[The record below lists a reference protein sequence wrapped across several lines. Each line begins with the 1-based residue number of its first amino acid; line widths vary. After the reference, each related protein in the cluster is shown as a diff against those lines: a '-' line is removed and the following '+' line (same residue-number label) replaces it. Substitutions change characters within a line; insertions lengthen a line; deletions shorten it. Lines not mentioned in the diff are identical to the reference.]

1 MTEKQHE
8 EANQQRETFA
18 ACPEDDEISLL
29 DLMLVLARHK
39 KLIFRITAAFAIAA
53 IILSLVMTKQYKATA
68 RILNP
73 VEQSAMATLLTQ
85 QLGGGVAELI
95 KPEIKGN
102 IYVGM
107 LKSRTLQDWVLDRFG
122 PPDWRDITGYGKE
135 NLRKDIVKEYIG
147 EADAVEDKDGTIS
160 MSVVFTDPVKAAEI
174 ANAHVEGL
182 KWMADTFAVTGAS
195 QRRLYLEKEL
205 EKARASLN
213 RAEADFQKYQQ
224 ETGVYM
230 GEAQLTANIQNRIN
244 LRAQVAA
251 REIQLNSLLA
261 YATPQNPEAIKLRNQ
276 IDALKTEIQRLEEQ
290 PDPGDP
296 LNPAGGMPAARFEY
310 LEKYRDWKFQEV
322 LYGTLLKFFETAR
335 LEEAST
341 PVVIQVLDRA
351 DPPESRFKP
360 KRKLM
365 VILATMLGFFV
376 AVFAAFVAEFIR
388 RAKQDP
394 DQSVKL
400 KEFSEALELEKYTRI
415 FRRSSRRN

>member
-276 IDALKTEIQRLEEQ
+276 IDALKTETQRLEEQ

-296 LNPAGGMPAARFEY
+296 LNPEGGMPAARFEY
-310 LEKYRDWKFQEV
+310 LEKYREWKFQEV
-322 LYGTLLKFFETAR
+322 L
-335 LEEAST
+335 
-341 PVVIQVLDRA
+341 
-351 DPPESRFKP
+351 
-360 KRKLM
+360 
-365 VILATMLGFFV
+365 
-376 AVFAAFVAEFIR
+376 
-388 RAKQDP
+388 
-394 DQSVKL
+394 
-400 KEFSEALELEKYTRI
+400 
-415 FRRSSRRN
+415 

>member
-8 EANQQRETFA
+8 EARGIHPA
-18 ACPEDDEISLL
+18 YPDDDEISLL

-39 KLIFRITAAFAIAA
+39 KLIFRVTAAFAIAA
-53 IILSLVMTKQYKATA
+53 VIVSLVMTKQYKATA

-73 VEQSAMATLLTQ
+73 VEQSAMATLLSQ

-102 IYVGM
+102 VYVGM
-107 LKSRTLQDWVLDRFG
+107 LKSRALQDWILDRFG
-122 PPDWRDITGYGKE
+122 PENWRTVTGYGKE
-135 NLRKDIVKEYIG
+135 NLRKDIVEEYIG
-147 EADAVEDKDGTIS
+147 EVEAVEDKDGTIS
-160 MSVVFTDPVKAAEI
+160 LSVIYTDPEKAAEI
-174 ANAHVEGL
+174 ANTYIEGL

-195 QRRLYLEKEL
+195 QRRLYLEREL
-205 EKARASLN
+205 EKARFALN
-213 RAEADFQKYQQ
+213 QAETAFRDYQQ

-244 LRAQVAA
+244 LRAQMAA

-276 IDALKTEIQRLEEQ
+276 IEALKAEILRLEEQ
-290 PDPGDP
+290 TDPGDP
-296 LNPAGGMPAARFEY
+296 LNPTGGMPAARFEY

-322 LYGTLLKFFETAR
+322 LYNTLLKFFETAR

-341 PVVIQVLDRA
+341 PVVIQVLDKA
-351 DPPESRFKP
+351 DPPEERFKP

-388 RAKQDP
+388 KAGEDP
-394 DQSVKL
+394 EQSAKL
-400 KEFSEALELEKYTRI
+400 KEFTDALELEKYRGK
-415 FRRSSRRN
+415 FRRALKRN

>member
-8 EANQQRETFA
+8 EANQPRGAYA
-18 ACPEDDEISLL
+18 ACPDDDEISLL

-73 VEQSAMATLLTQ
+73 VEQSAMATLLQQ
-85 QLGGGVAELI
+85 QLGGGIAEMI
-95 KPEIKGN
+95 RPDIKGN
-102 IYVGM
+102 VYVGM
-107 LKSRTLQDWVLDRFG
+107 LKSRTLQDWILDRFG
-122 PPDWRDITGYGKE
+122 PPDWRETTGYGRE
-135 NLRKDIVKEYIG
+135 NLRRDIVEEYIG
-147 EADAVEDKDGTIS
+147 EVEAVEDKDGTIS
-160 MSVVFTDPVKAAEI
+160 LSVIHTDPVKAAEI
-174 ANAHVEGL
+174 ANTYIEGL
-182 KWMADTFAVTGAS
+182 KWMADTFAITGAS

-205 EKARASLN
+205 EKARANLN

-261 YATPQNPEAIKLRNQ
+261 YATPQNPEAIRLRNQ
-276 IDALKTEIQRLEEQ
+276 IDALKQEIQRLEEQ
-290 PDPGDP
+290 PDPSDP
-296 LNPAGGMPAARFEY
+296 LNPVGGMPAARFEY
-310 LEKYRDWKFQEV
+310 LEKYREWKFQEV
-322 LYGTLLKFFETAR
+322 LYETLMKFFETAR

-341 PVVIQVLDRA
+341 PVLIQVLDRA
-351 DPPESRFKP
+351 DPPEMRFKP

-365 VILATMLGFFV
+365 VILAAMLGFFV

-394 DQSVKL
+394 EQSVKL

-415 FRRSSRRN
+415 FRRAPKGN